1 MRLLPDQAY
10 QPQVFLVPP
19 GVFIASVC
27 SLRPPF
33 SFEAPVSQIRSF
45 PPPSLL
51 PLDLPPNMTSLPH
64 LTPSPQCCR
73 SCFRTCLSHHTFREL
88 QAMASAELSRWDR
101 DVGLKSASMPLRRLQ
116 SNLETNRRITASSE
130 SATERTS
137 DPRPLR
143 CRSLNPLDGGVPGH
157 ASARRMPIVSD
168 ESYRSPSSLEDIPLT
183 LLRRYPRYST
193 AITSLDTGRPNFSA
207 DELTSTQL
215 SDDEDDIV
223 NDEPARGSTGSG
235 ALIKHSIKR
244 DVRAIWD
251 SNTTKLR
258 CARDRLKRW
267 PHKSRRRLNVQ
278 QFDPAGSLSSKE
290 SAVFTETAYTPIPL
304 PALTLNE
311 VAAATERH
319 EVHRPSAFPVPPHC
333 MQI

>member
-1 MRLLPDQAY
+1 
-10 QPQVFLVPP
+10 
-19 GVFIASVC
+19 
-27 SLRPPF
+27 
-33 SFEAPVSQIRSF
+33 
-45 PPPSLL
+45 
-51 PLDLPPNMTSLPH
+51 MTSLLH

-73 SCFRTCLSHHTFREL
+73 SCFRICLSDHVCRKL
-88 QAMASAELSRWDR
+88 QVMASAELSRWDR

-116 SNLETNRRITASSE
+116 SNLETNRRVTTSSE
-130 SATERTS
+130 SATERTF

-143 CRSLNPLDGGVPGH
+143 CRSLNPLDSGVPGH
-157 ASARRMPIVSD
+157 ASARRLPIVSD

-215 SDDEDDIV
+215 SDDEDEIV
-223 NDEPARGSTGSG
+223 NDEPTRGSTGSG

-244 DVRAIWD
+244 HVRARWD

-267 PHKSRRRLNVQ
+267 PHKSRRRPSVQ
-278 QFDPAGSLSSKE
+278 QFDPVASLSSKE
-290 SAVFTETAYTPIPL
+290 SAVIPERAYTLIRL
-304 PALTLNE
+304 PTLTLNE
-311 VAAATERH
+311 VAAAAESH
-319 EVHRPSAFPVPPHC
+319 EVHRPTAFPVPSHC